1 MGTNTKKD
9 ILLTITMLVSNR
21 PDTTEK
27 CLASMQP
34 LLNAIPSEL
43 IVVDT
48 AGNEECMEIVKKYTN
63 KIVHFK
69 WNNDFAAARNAGLR
83 KAKGQW
89 VMYIDDDEWFE
100 DISEIV
106 NFFTTGKYKEYVTAA
121 YVTRNYTDHT
131 GRGYNDRNAVRLTKL
146 TPETQFKGRIHE
158 QLDQIGRASCRE
170 RVCMFV

>member
-48 AGNEECMEIVKKYTN
+48 AGNEECMEIVKNIQIRLYILNGTMILLLQEMQVSEKP
-63 KIVHFK
+63 
-69 WNNDFAAARNAGLR
+69 
-83 KAKGQW
+83 KASG
-89 VMYIDDDEWFE
+89 
-100 DISEIV
+100 
-106 NFFTTGKYKEYVTAA
+106 
-121 YVTRNYTDHT
+121 
-131 GRGYNDRNAVRLTKL
+131 
-146 TPETQFKGRIHE
+146 
-158 QLDQIGRASCRE
+158 
-170 RVCMFV
+170 